1 MMKKFHLFFASVLF
15 LAASALAQTPKGMG
29 KSDPEAKKILDAVS
43 AKFKT
48 YKTVKANFS
57 LKVENA
63 QGKVQGTKT
72 GSVQMS

>member
-1 MMKKFHLFFASVLF
+1 MMNKTLSLFLSAVLF
-15 LAASALAQTPKGMG
+15 TLSATAQAPKGMG

-48 YKTVKANFS
+48 YKTVKANFT

-63 QGKVQGTKT
+63 QG
-72 GSVQMS
+72 